1 VTATKPG
8 DGRITVLFVD
18 DEPPALRAIER
29 AMGRTSFQV
38 LTAGTPSD
46 ALKLMGE
53 KRVDVLV
60 SDIDM
65 PEMSGLD
72 LAQVTRR
79 DHPNVVRMLLTGH
92 ATMEKALH
100 AINEGEVARF
110 FTKPFDANLFVDA
123 MDKFIERILRLR
135 VDSESGAKAARSDEL
150 KKWLES
156 RFPGAEKATRSPAG
170 EVIIDIPALLDM
182 VDRAAAPGLRDML
195 RREG

>member
-1 VTATKPG
+1 MANTANGQRPYQAPAQRRSQMP
-8 DGRITVLFVD
+8 RIIEASRGAEVL
-18 DEPPALRAIER
+18 DEIADRLIS
-29 AMGRTSFQV
+29 GG
-38 LTAGTPSD
+38 AGTR
-46 ALKLMGE
+46 A
-53 KRVDVLV
+53 DVLI